1 MRFSFLPIIVL
12 MMPILEIAGFIIVGK
27 TIGLWLTL
35 ALVLFTSFLGLLILR
50 LGGLGMVRN
59 LQDAGRTGAQPADEL
74 VNGAMRVVAGILLF
88 IPGFITDILGLLLL
102 SPAIRRF
109 FWKAFDRASS
119 WLVHSDSPA
128 PGRAIIPVSAMARD
142 LMAIRRSW
150 IWMKR
155 SFTAT
160 GRKTLPGRTG
170 RMIATC
176 PSPDAAS
183 RHGDDP
189 ITKGCKPGVEMIDRL
204 PRIHAAR
211 NRNDR

>member
-12 MMPILEIAGFIIVGK
+12 TMPILEIAGFIIVGK
-27 TIGLWLTL
+27 AIGLWLTL

-109 FWKAFDRASS
+109 FWKAFGPRVVVAGSFRQPGARPGDYSGFSNGPGSHGNSKVVDLDEEEFHRAGPK
-119 WLVHSDSPA
+119 DSPWSN
-128 PGRAIIPVSAMARD
+128 RTDDRD
-142 LMAIRRSW
+142 L
-150 IWMKR
+150 
-155 SFTAT
+155 
-160 GRKTLPGRTG
+160 P
-170 RMIATC
+170 
-176 PSPDAAS
+176 
-183 RHGDDP
+183 
-189 ITKGCKPGVEMIDRL
+189 KP
-204 PRIHAAR
+204 
-211 NRNDR
+211 